1 MWQQIVDWAR
11 LLWNTGEE
19 VQDLRREV
27 NDLQVRQSETNELI
41 RVLATQNEL
50 LRRDLAQE
58 RRELAIEREKRAD
71 DLEKIELRLR
81 LQISEELRRLP
92 PNNGN

>member
-27 NDLQVRQSETNELI
+27 NDLQNRQSETNELI

-50 LRRDLAQE
+50 LRRDLAG
-58 RRELAIEREKRAD
+58 EREKRAD
-71 DLEKIELRLR
+71 ELEKIELRLR
-81 LQISEELRRLP
+81 LQMSEELRRLP
-92 PNNGN
+92 PSSGN

>member
-27 NDLQVRQSETNELI
+27 NDLQIAQSDTNNLI

-50 LRRDLAQE
+50 LRRDLNQ
-58 RRELAIEREKRAD
+58 EREKRAD
-71 DLEKIELRLR
+71 DLEKVELRLR
-81 LQISEELRRLP
+81 LQMSEELRRLP
-92 PNNGN
+92 PGSGN